1 MAGIAIDFDS
11 DPEEIKAFN
20 DNAEATRRDATPERC
35 LECPTLR
42 VQFDRIRG
50 ILAEVALKT
59 GKLIALEPYAE
70 YVEAPNGG
78 IINVGEMRE
87 ILHIQIEQL
96 EQIKDAF
103 LKQYEN
109 TSKQC
114 SGPVSSS
121 LSVQTS
127 SGVFSLTQSNC
138 ASPEYLNYVYET
150 NREAN
155 DSGDPFIQAHFTGIE
170 SIEKTE

>member
-109 TSKQC
+109 TSSQC

-121 LSVQTS
+121 FSVQTP
-127 SGVFSLTQSNC
+127 SGLFSLEQQNC
-138 ASPEYLNYVYET
+138 ASPEYLKYVLES
-150 NREAN
+150 NRKAS
-155 DSGDPFIQAHFTGIE
+155 DSGVPFIQMHITAINTIN
-170 SIEKTE
+170 KTE